1 MKNNNKNTSLTAKE
15 YELLM
20 TFNDLYTEMQG
31 GLLLL
36 K

>member
-20 TFNDLYTEMQG
+20 TFNDLIQKCRADCYY
-31 GLLLL
+31 
-36 K
+36 